1 MAKTSPASTRPA
13 APSSRPARRRI
24 RPGQVLAL
32 VLAVVTVAFIVQNR
46 DRVTVDLFTVDVS
59 SPLWLILTIVLLIGV
74 LLGMILRSRR

>member
-1 MAKTSPASTRPA
+1 MAKTSPASTPPA
-13 APSSRPARRRI
+13 APSTRPARRRI
-24 RPGQVLAL
+24 RSGQVLAL

-59 SPLWLILTIVLLIGV
+59 APLWLILTIVLLIGV